1 MNIFPVDKDVIISVI
16 PALLVEKPYSVVQL
30 VQYDTDVVTG
40 RAQNE
45 VLRSS
50 VTTDGRMTAERK
62 DLLCWKKILQI
73 DFTCLLAVHFVF
85 VYGWGQVTCYRQFL
99 NINVFIWVITCV
111 HVFWFRRISEVK
123 YRLDSQSLTF
133 RQLAQK
139 STVLGNKETL
149 LAIYCQVLTMYAQTF
164 RLIYVIWE
172 CKHVPLSVFDD
183 DIVLLLRPRDPPD
196 TGLYTVV
203 LDYRK
208 LNHGQTFVTFKLVN
222 KNSGV
227 VWLCIDLKRY
237 IYQWSKNQSAQINTS
252 ICHR

>member
-1 MNIFPVDKDVIISVI
+1 M
-16 PALLVEKPYSVVQL
+16 EKPYSVVQL

-50 VTTDGRMTAERK
+50 VTTDRRMTAERK

-73 DFTCLLAVHFVF
+73 DFRSQIHACLRYICFLFMVEVKLH
-85 VYGWGQVTCYRQFL
+85 VTNKFL

-196 TGLYTVV
+196 TGLYAVV

-208 LNHGQTFVTFKLVN
+208 LNHGHTFVTLKLIN

-227 VWLCIDLKRY
+227 VWWCIDL
-237 IYQWSKNQSAQINTS
+237 
-252 ICHR
+252 